1 MKNDAVTPLQDWQ
14 RGKLHGTFQEER
26 GMEMTIEDMQNP
38 FSRFAKDFPEIY
50 EVVRTV
56 IVVRERR
63 LYKVEVLKDH
73 TASFK
78 VHFSLQE
85 RLAIESIDSKSKEQF
100 KKIWVDLTLPWVETA
115 DADSALGQALLQ
127 LSQLTP

>member
-1 MKNDAVTPLQDWQ
+1 
-14 RGKLHGTFQEER
+14 
-26 GMEMTIEDMQNP
+26 MEMTTEGMQDP
-38 FSRFAKDFPEIY
+38 FSRFVKDFPEMY

-56 IVVRERR
+56 IVVRNRT

-73 TASFK
+73 TALASFK

-85 RLAIESIDSKSKEQF
+85 RLAIEPVESKSKEQF

-115 DADSALGQALLQ
+115 DANSAYKQALLQ
-127 LSQLTP
+127 LS

>member
-1 MKNDAVTPLQDWQ
+1 MTTKGMQDPL
-14 RGKLHGTFQEER
+14 
-26 GMEMTIEDMQNP
+26 P
-38 FSRFAKDFPEIY
+38 RFVKDFSEIY

-56 IVVRERR
+56 IVVRHRT

-73 TASFK
+73 MALASFK

-85 RLAIESIDSKSKEQF
+85 RLAIEPIDSQSREQF

-115 DADSALGQALLQ
+115 DADSALNQALLQ

>member
-1 MKNDAVTPLQDWQ
+1 
-14 RGKLHGTFQEER
+14 
-26 GMEMTIEDMQNP
+26 MEITIEGMQDP
-38 FSRFAKDFPEIY
+38 FSRFVKDFPEMY

-56 IVVRERR
+56 IVLRHRR

-73 TASFK
+73 TAVASFK

-85 RLAIESIDSKSKEQF
+85 RLAIEPIDSKSKEQF

-115 DADSALGQALLQ
+115 DADSALSQALLQ

>member
-1 MKNDAVTPLQDWQ
+1 
-14 RGKLHGTFQEER
+14 
-26 GMEMTIEDMQNP
+26 MEMTPEVMQDP
-38 FSRFAKDFPEIY
+38 FSRFVKDFPEMY

-56 IVVRERR
+56 IVVRHRT

-73 TASFK
+73 STLASFK

-85 RLAIESIDSKSKEQF
+85 RLAIEPVESKSKEQF

-115 DADSALGQALLQ
+115 DADSALSQALLQ

>member
-1 MKNDAVTPLQDWQ
+1 
-14 RGKLHGTFQEER
+14 
-26 GMEMTIEDMQNP
+26 MEMTLEGMHDP
-38 FSRFAKDFPEIY
+38 FSRFVKDFPEMY

-56 IVVRERR
+56 IVVRNRT

-73 TASFK
+73 TALASFK

-85 RLAIESIDSKSKEQF
+85 RLAIEPVESKSKEQF

-115 DADSALGQALLQ
+115 DADSALSQALLQ
-127 LSQLTP
+127 LSQLTT

>member
-1 MKNDAVTPLQDWQ
+1 
-14 RGKLHGTFQEER
+14 
-26 GMEMTIEDMQNP
+26 MEMTIEDMQNP
-38 FSRFAKDFPEIY
+38 FSRFAKDFPEMY

-73 TASFK
+73 TALASFK

-85 RLAIESIDSKSKEQF
+85 RLAIEPVDSRSKDQF